1 MMRYDLWFT
10 SMSLP
15 TIAPYAT
22 ADCPLKGPPWSLTV
36 TLAVEDFNGEAGGL
50 RRPHPYAPSVL

>member
-1 MMRYDLWFT
+1 
-10 SMSLP
+10 MSLP

-36 TLAVEDFNGEAGGL
+36 TLAVEDFNGEAGDL
-50 RRPHPYAPSVL
+50 RRPHPYVPFVL